1 MPTSKRRTVRTPLDI
16 PIEVLGGK
24 WKLLLLYYLASAPRR
39 NGELLRLMPGI
50 SQKMLTQQLR
60 ELEHD
65 EIVVRTVHEQIPPK
79 VVYSVAPA
87 ERKRLMPLV
96 KALCEWGYYWS
107 SKIGAVIELPRTGP
121 NRT

>member
-1 MPTSKRRTVRTPLDI
+1 
-16 PIEVLGGK
+16 
-24 WKLLLLYYLASAPRR
+24 
-39 NGELLRLMPGI
+39 
-50 SQKMLTQQLR
+50 MLTQQLR